1 MPLRA
6 SSVARIREIVNPAY
20 EEEVSDLVRGRH
32 RWKAS
37 RDLFETTAKLTS
49 GFASIAAFTA
59 SSIPIVD
66 NGFTIKWIAFGAG
79 CLGTLSLTLLL
90 FSNYSAKESR
100 ERTSELNA
108 LLRMAG
114 ITPMPQLALGDG
126 GDIVES
132 NRVSLDMSAYTQG
145 NNVAADVRQTAFY
158 SPSISERRAPFEA
171 APRTDM

>member
-37 RDLFETTAKLTS
+37 RDLFEATAKIIS
-49 GFASIAAFTA
+49 GVASIAAFTA
-59 SSIPIVD
+59 SSIPVADNVD
-66 NGFTIKWIAFGAG
+66 TVKWVAFGAG

-90 FSNYSAKESR
+90 FANYSAKESR
-100 ERTSELNA
+100 ERTTELNA

-114 ITPMPQLALGDG
+114 ITPMPQLALVDGGDG
-126 GDIVES
+126 GDGLMDDGMQPAGS
-132 NRVSLDMSAYTQG
+132 SMSMAQ
-145 NNVAADVRQTAFY
+145 
-158 SPSISERRAPFEA
+158 RRAPFE
-171 APRTDM
+171 TTSQNV

>member
-37 RDLFETTAKLTS
+37 RDLFEATAKIIS
-49 GFASIAAFTA
+49 GFASVAAFTA
-59 SSIPIVD
+59 SSIPITD
-66 NGFTIKWIAFGAG
+66 NGDTVKWVAFGAG

-90 FSNYSAKESR
+90 FANYSAKESR

-114 ITPMPQLALGDG
+114 ITPMPQLALADG
-126 GDIVES
+126 EG
-132 NRVSLDMSAYTQG
+132 SLDING
-145 NNVAADVRQTAFY
+145 LDNNIAIEPADSSSVSMAQ
-158 SPSISERRAPFEA
+158 RRAPFEA
-171 APRTDM
+171 ASRNV

>member
-37 RDLFETTAKLTS
+37 RDLFEATAKIVS
-49 GFASIAAFTA
+49 GFASVAAFTA
-59 SSIPIVD
+59 SSIPITD
-66 NGFTIKWIAFGAG
+66 NGDTVKWVAFGAG

-90 FSNYSAKESR
+90 FANYSAKESR

-108 LLRMAG
+108 LLRVA
-114 ITPMPQLALGDG
+114 
-126 GDIVES
+126 VETNS
-132 NRVSLDMSAYTQG
+132 IQHAESS
-145 NNVAADVRQTAFY
+145 
-158 SPSISERRAPFEA
+158 SISMAQRRAPFEA
-171 APRTDM
+171 SSRHV